1 MAQNLQQ
8 RLEAAK
14 SPRAR
19 IADNEALIADLK
31 AEQERLEAARDQ
43 ASAESVDFAL
53 SDADRD
59 EAAAKAARLDRTIK
73 SLGIEIAAVA
83 ALTEERRSDD
93 ARKAAE
99 AEKRAALTERD
110 EIAAQFAERVPLLT
124 AELIDLFK
132 AVEANEARMRAA
144 GVHDANAEWHAR
156 GIAGNGLVGGISPA
170 MPFTKLKIPEFR
182 GAGRAW
188 PVDHLSAISAQ
199 MADNYGQQIR
209 KARENAERAEREKA
223 EAAAKFAREHGT
235 YRLTADMDVSEPGR
249 IVRLPAELV
258 TGNIPAALGCWDSR
272 QLVIAHKVAEQL
284 SKVPHLKVERLD
296 AEASR

>member
-1 MAQNLQQ
+1 MARNLQE

-19 IADNEALIADLK
+19 IADNEALIVDLK

-73 SLGIEIAAVA
+73 SLEIEIAAVA
-83 ALTEERRSDD
+83 TLTEERRSDD
-93 ARKAAE
+93 ARKAIE

-110 EIAAQFAERVPLLT
+110 EIAARFADRVPVLT
-124 AELIDLFK
+124 AELLGIFEDVLK
-132 AVEANEARMRAA
+132 NQARMCAA
-144 GVHDANAEWHAR
+144 GLNEANAEWHAR
-156 GIAGNGLVGGISPA
+156 GVPGNGYLSGVPVL
-170 MPFTKLKIPEFR
+170 PFVKLKIPEFN

-188 PVDHLSAISAQ
+188 PI
-199 MADNYGQQIR
+199 DN
-209 KARENAERAEREKA
+209 ERAMINRGAELTRQVRVDGRKRVENEARAKA
-223 EAAAKFAREHGT
+223 EAAAEFAAEHGT
-235 YRLTADMDVSEPGR
+235 YRFTVEASVEDPER
-249 IVRLPAELV
+249 IVRIPEELV

-272 QLVIAHKVAEQL
+272 ELVIPHTVAEQL
-284 SKVPHLKVERLD
+284 AKVPHLKIARLD
-296 AEASR
+296 VEAV

>member
-1 MAQNLQQ
+1 MARNLQE
-8 RLEAAK
+8 RLEVAK
-14 SPRAR
+14 GPRAR

-59 EAAAKAARLDRTIK
+59 EAAAKAARLDRTVK

-110 EIAAQFAERVPLLT
+110 EIAAQFAERVPVICDELV
-124 AELIDLFK
+124 AE
-132 AVEANEARMRAA
+132 M
-144 GVHDANAEWHAR
+144 HAR
-156 GIAGNGLVGGISPA
+156 GIPANGLVGTIQAHSYRH
-170 MPFTKLKIPEFR
+170 MKIPVF
-182 GAGRAW
+182 GGIGRAW
-188 PVDHLSAISAQ
+188 PIDLAFIL
-199 MADNYGQQIR
+199 
-209 KARENAERAEREKA
+209 
-223 EAAAKFAREHGT
+223 AAKAQEMT
-235 YRLTADMDVSEPGR
+235 EQGR
-249 IVRLPAELV
+249 K
-258 TGNIPAALGCWDSR
+258 T
-272 QLVIAHKVAEQL
+272 K
-284 SKVPHLKVERLD
+284 RLD